1 MKYLTTPTIST
12 KSIKLNLQKN
22 LKNCLAITFAAIALT
37 SCKKDNN
44 ASPSTAILTVNNV
57 SYQWGELAIN
67 KKYVSDSIKYNSAGK
82 IDSVISYDE
91 NGIATSRIGFTYS
104 GSEISLNSP
113 VKDKYTLD
121 SEGRVIMH
129 TIEEAQQGTDFIHT
143 ERFSYDPNGYLSKV
157 TMSLNIVGNPE
168 TTFSVIN
175 YEVKNGNYTKYALSN
190 TADGAITRQYNFGYN
205 TAVKINSPVSLF
217 APIFSNNTISNI
229 DKYLN
234 YGKNSV
240 NLLSS
245 VNYSMINLDKTTS
258 TGTLTAEASVNSDKY
273 LTQLNL
279 NGATITSF
287 PSDNISP
294 LPRSIKFSFKK

>member
-1 MKYLTTPTIST
+1 MKYLTTPAINA
-12 KSIKLNLQKN
+12 KLIKLILQKN
-22 LKNCLAITFAAIALT
+22 LKHCLAIFFAAIALT
-37 SCKKDNN
+37 SCKKDHNE
-44 ASPSTAILTVNNV
+44 SPSTAILTVNNV

-67 KKYVSDSIKYNSAGK
+67 KKYVSDSIKYNSAWK
-82 IDSVISYDE
+82 IDSIISYDE
-91 NGIATSRIGFTYS
+91 NGQITNRIGFTYS

-129 TIEEAQQGTDFIHT
+129 TIEEIQHGTDFIQT
-143 ERFSYDPNGYLSKV
+143 QRYSYDPNGYLSKV
-157 TMSLNIVGNPE
+157 TMSLNVVGNPE

-190 TADGAITRQYNFGYN
+190 TADGAITRQYDFSYN

-245 VNYSMINLDKTTS
+245 VNYTMINLDKTTS
-258 TGTLTAEASVNSDKY
+258 TGTLTAETSVNSDKY
-273 LTQLNL
+273 LTQLTL